1 MSQIAPIQTSF
12 NAGALSPR
20 MRGRVDQAV
29 YANGTSQ
36 MVGVIPLL
44 QGPAEFAPGTIF
56 VALAKGAARLIPF
69 EFNVTQGYQIEAGDE
84 YFRFFTNNAQIMDG
98 ASPYEI
104 ATPYTA
110 QQVREL
116 EWEQSFD
123 ALYLFHRE
131 VAPRRLVRTGAET
144 FALELLELD
153 DGPWEPRNEN
163 RARTVSFSGTT
174 GTVTVT
180 AGGFAPFTAADVG
193 GLLEVETGDFDAIPS
208 WQAGIQSTTGNI
220 RQWGGRVY
228 RNDGG
233 TGRTGDLAPTHV
245 EGTEWDGISTGND
258 INGKGPY
265 GVKWTYLYD
274 RWGQVRFTG
283 YTSAT
288 QMTATVERTLP
299 GPAASWRWRFGAFST
314 RRGFPAGG
322 RLWQDRLALYKD
334 NTVHASVA
342 SDYTNF
348 AIRNEFG
355 DFSQDMAF
363 SVDLPSADVIRWLMP
378 GDDLLVGTAS
388 GEYAVAERAN
398 GNGVGPGQVRLRSP
412 SSNGSAPVRPI
423 KVDGRVVYLQ
433 RAKKRLLQFPFG
445 GQELYRQESPDL
457 TRYADHIGISAIEDI
472 VYQAEPD
479 RLLWARRADGSLAL
493 AAYMPEEALLGW
505 AERPMAAGLDVT
517 SISANTDPDGR
528 FQQLWMIVDVGSA
541 HWVMRMEQVRQAGDA
556 STARVMTD
564 ASVIYTGAPTTTLSA
579 PHLAE
584 LAVDVVADGIV
595 IQGVQLNGSGGAT
608 LPFAASSIVY
618 GLPFEAYFTTF
629 DQEAGSSNG
638 TAQNKLRRISR
649 IDLLLENAD
658 GLEVICQGVTRKLE
672 LGTTTSPTDT
682 GFALFSGA
690 KSFEVQGNHARTGPI
705 TVRRYLPRPATVLGL
720 IAYQQVGDA

>member
-1 MSQIAPIQTSF
+1 MAQVAPIQTSF
-12 NAGALSPR
+12 NGGALSPR

-29 YANGTSQ
+29 YANSCSA

-56 VALAKGAARLIPF
+56 VAQAKGAARLIPF
-69 EFNVTQGYQIEAGDE
+69 EFNVTQGYQIEAGAG
-84 YFRFFTNNAQIMDG
+84 YFRFFTNDAQIMDG
-98 ASPYEI
+98 AEPYEI
-104 ATPYTA
+104 ETPYTA
-110 QQVREL
+110 EQVSEL

-123 ALYLFHRE
+123 ALYLFHRD
-131 VAPRRLVRTGAET
+131 VAPRRLVRTDADS
-144 FALELLELD
+144 FVLEDLD
-153 DGPWEPRNEN
+153 LADGPWEPRNEN
-163 RARTVSFSGTT
+163 RARTISFSGTT
-174 GTVTVT
+174 GSVTVFASFPAFT
-180 AGGFAPFTAADVG
+180 AGDIG
-193 GLLEVETGDFDAIPS
+193 GLLEVETSDFDAIPS
-208 WQAGIQSTTGNI
+208 WQAGIQSTTGQI

-283 YTSAT
+283 FTSAT
-288 QMTATVERTLP
+288 QMTAVVERTLP
-299 GPAASWRWRFGAFST
+299 GPAASWRWRFGAFSA
-314 RRGFPAGG
+314 RRGFPQGG
-322 RLWQDRLALYKD
+322 RLWQDRLALFKD

-388 GEYAVAERAN
+388 AEYAVGERAG

-412 SSNGSAPVRPI
+412 SANGSASVRPI
-423 KVDGRVVYLQ
+423 KVDGRVVFLQ

-479 RLLWARRADGSLAL
+479 RLLWARRADGTLAL

-505 AERPMAAGLDVT
+505 AERPLASGLSVS

-528 FQQLWMIVDVGSA
+528 FQQLWLIAAAGEE
-541 HWVMRMEQVRQAGDA
+541 HWVMRMEQIRQAGDA
-556 STARVMTD
+556 SADRVMTD
-564 ASVIYTGAPTTTLSA
+564 ASVIYQGEATDQIAA
-579 PHLAE
+579 PHLAGRT
-584 LAVDVVADGIV
+584 VDIVADGRV
-595 IQGVQLNGSGGAT
+595 LQGVVLDEGGEAS
-608 LPFAASSIVY
+608 LPFAASSIIA
-618 GLPFEAYFTTF
+618 GLPFDAYFTTF
-629 DQEAGSSNG
+629 DHEGGSGNG

-649 IDLLLENAD
+649 IDLLLEQSD
-658 GLEVICQGVTRKLE
+658 GLEITCQGVTRKLE
-672 LGTTTSPTDT
+672 LGTTTSPTNT
-682 GFALFSGA
+682 GFPLFSGA
-690 KSFEVQGNHARTGPI
+690 KGFEIQGNHARTGPI
-705 TVRRYLPRPATVLGL
+705 TVRRYLPRPATVLAL
-720 IAYQQVGDA
+720 IAYQQVGEA

>member
-1 MSQIAPIQTSF
+1 MAVVAPIQTSF
-12 NAGALSPR
+12 NGGELSPR

-29 YANGTSQ
+29 YGNSCSA

-56 VALAKGAARLIPF
+56 VAQAAGAARLIPF
-69 EFNVTQGYQIEAGDE
+69 EFNVTQGYQIEAGEE
-84 YFRFFTNNAQIMDG
+84 YFRFFTNDAQIMDG
-98 ASPYEI
+98 GSPYEI

-110 QQVREL
+110 EQVAEL

-123 ALYLFHRE
+123 ALYLFHRD
-131 VAPRRLVRTGAET
+131 VAPRRLIRTGADT
-144 FALELLELD
+144 FALELLDLA
-153 DGPWEPRNEN
+153 DGPWEPRNEV
-163 RARTVSFSGTT
+163 RTRTMSFSGTT

-180 AGGFAPFTAADVG
+180 ANFSAFTADDIG
-193 GLLEVETGDFDAIPS
+193 GLLEVETGDFDTIPS
-208 WQAGIQSTTGNI
+208 WQAGIQSNTNDV

-228 RNDGG
+228 RNAGG

-245 EGTEWDGISTGND
+245 EGTEWDGISTGD
-258 INGKGPY
+258 DVNGKGPY

-274 RWGQVRFTG
+274 RFGQVRFTG

-299 GPAASWRWRFGAFST
+299 GGGASWRWRFGAFSA

-322 RLWQDRLALYKD
+322 RLWQDRLALFKD

-363 SVDLPSADVIRWLMP
+363 SVDLPSADLIRWLMP

-388 GEYAVAERAN
+388 GEYAVAERA
-398 GNGVGPGQVRLRSP
+398 GGGGVGPGQVRLRNP
-412 SSNGSAPVRPI
+412 SANGSARARPI

-433 RAKKRLLQFPFG
+433 RAQKRLLQFAFG

-457 TRYADHIGISAIEDI
+457 TRYADHIGISAIEEI
-472 VYQAEPD
+472 AYQAEPD

-505 AERPMAAGLDVT
+505 ANRPMASGLSVT
-517 SISANTDPDGR
+517 SISTNTDPEGR
-528 FQQLWMIVDVGSA
+528 FQQLWMIVAAGDE
-541 HWVMRMEQVRQAGDA
+541 HWVLRMQQVRQAGDA
-556 STARVMTD
+556 STNRVMTD
-564 ASVIYTGAPTTTLSA
+564 ASIVYQGAATDALSA
-579 PHLAE
+579 PHLAGRT
-584 LAVDVVADGIV
+584 VDVVADGRV
-595 IQGVQLNGSGGAT
+595 LLGVALDESGEAT
-608 LPFAASSIVY
+608 LPFAASSIVA

-629 DQEAGSSNG
+629 DHEGGSDNG
-638 TAQNKLRRISR
+638 TAQNKLRRINR

-658 GLEVICQGVTRKLE
+658 GLEVTCQGVTRKLE
-672 LGTTTSPTDT
+672 LGTTSSPTDT

-690 KSFEVQGNHARTGPI
+690 KGFEMQGNHQRTGAI
-705 TVRRYLPRPATVLGL
+705 TVRRYLPRPATVLAAIGH
-720 IAYQQVGDA
+720 QQVSGQ